1 MGKIRSRMIK
11 RTSEE
16 LLKRGVEFSEDFEK
30 NKKVLGGE
38 MPSKKT
44 KNQIAG
50 YLSTLKRKERERE
63 EELNA

>member
-11 RTSEE
+11 RTAEE
-16 LLKRGVEFSEDFEK
+16 FLKKGVEFSEDFEK
-30 NKKVLGGE
+30 NKKILDNE

-50 YLSTLKRKERERE
+50 YLATLKRKERERE